1 MAAAV
6 FTYLKGD
13 KVIWMIAL
21 ILSLLSL
28 ISVYSFTPIL
38 TGSKNIG
45 TESFLIKHVLMVFT
59 GFILMF
65 YVHNI
70 NYKVFSRVAQIGI
83 WVAIILLFITLV
95 AGVRINAAERWLE
108 IPVLNIKFQ
117 TSDFAKVIVILFV
130 ARMLTVKREN
140 LSNLKEGIYPIIFP
154 VLAVCALIFP
164 QNLST
169 AVLLFGLVM
178 IMMFIGS
185 APMKYI
191 LGITASIL
199 LGVTLLFLT
208 AKLNPDMLPRMETW
222 RNRIFN
228 HTVEDPAKQWQTNN
242 ALKAIDNGGLFGQGP
257 GNGQIKS
264 IIPEAYADFVY
275 ASFIEEFGSF
285 GGGVLLLLYLILLYR
300 CVRITLKSDSH
311 FGSLLVIGLCLNLVF
326 MAFVN
331 MAVCTKLI
339 PVTGQNMP
347 LISMGGTSTWF
358 TFISLGMILSVSRML
373 EEKTEE
379 KNNKERTSDDEK
391 VKEKQKEKEKQKG
404 GDYVVA

>member
-1 MAAAV
+1 MKAV

-38 TGSKNIG
+38 SGSKNVG
-45 TESFLIKHVLMVFT
+45 TESFLMKHVFMVVT
-59 GFILMF
+59 GFGLMY
-65 YVHNI
+65 YVHTI
-70 NYKVFSRVAQIGI
+70 NYKVFSRIAQIGI

-108 IPVLNIKFQ
+108 IPIINIKFQ
-117 TSDFAKVIVILFV
+117 TSDFAKVMVILFV
-130 ARMLTVKREN
+130 ARMLTIKRDS
-140 LSNLKEGIYPIIFP
+140 LSDLKEGIYPVLFP

-178 IMMFIGS
+178 IMMFIS
-185 APMKYI
+185 KVPMKFIFGIAGVLI
-191 LGITASIL
+191 LGVSM
-199 LGVTLLFLT
+199 LFMT
-208 AKLNPDMLPRMETW
+208 AKFNPDMLPRLETW

-228 HTVEDPAKQWQTNN
+228 HATEDPAKQWQTNN
-242 ALKAIDNGGLFGQGP
+242 ALMAIDNGGLLGKGP
-257 GNGQIKS
+257 GNGQIKQ

-275 ASFIEEFGSF
+275 ASFIEEFGSV
-285 GGGVLLLLYLILLYR
+285 GGGFLLLMYLILLYR
-300 CVRITLKSDSH
+300 CVRISLNTESN
-311 FGSLLVIGLCLNLVF
+311 FGSMLVIGLCLNLVF

-331 MAVCTKLI
+331 MAVCTRLI

-358 TFISLGMILSVSRML
+358 TCISLGMILSVSRSM
-373 EEKTEE
+373 EAESNAK
-379 KNNKERTSDDEK
+379 KNSAGNKGSAFAEAAADK
-391 VKEKQKEKEKQKG
+391 KG
-404 GDYVVA
+404 GYVAA